1 MAKGCIYIMTNK
13 ALKNIVKIGFATD
26 VEKRRKQLSKTALPE
41 PYEVYA
47 TYQTSGNLEDKKL
60 HDLIDRLGKCRVNK
74 NREFFKMNKEKA
86 YALLEDIAT
95 ISGTLNRLKLNK
107 NHSSQI
113 LDTKKQKA
121 KASRESKSVKEDI
134 TSIPNGIYYLERDVQ
149 GFGKVKGRMQVKNNK
164 FIVLK
169 GACCA
174 PYKRTWIPRAIKQA
188 IIENNILQ
196 NDVVCNSPSLAGTV
210 VMGHTINGWS
220 CWKTKDGKMIDVFR
234 K

>member
-1 MAKGCIYIMTNK
+1 MAKGYIYIMTNTQ
-13 ALKNIVKIGFATD
+13 LRNLVKIGFATD
-26 VEKRRKQLSKTALPE
+26 VERRRKQLSTTALPE

-210 VMGHTINGWS
+210 VMGNTINGWS